1 MKEISE
7 DYECCND
14 KYLIEQ
20 DKASGR
26 VIITTCANCGLI
38 FNSRKTS
45 LHVPPEKGN
54 PDE

>member
-1 MKEISE
+1 MKETPE

-26 VIITTCANCGLI
+26 IVITTCANCGLI

-45 LHVPPEKGN
+45 
-54 PDE
+54 PDVHKSEDN